1 MKSMNEKTVEN
12 RRQPRT
18 KFVFPVRF
26 DIFLPDRVTKSFD
39 GYIRDMSM
47 GGACVQ
53 FRDRYGLIDLDGL
66 KGHRVKLAVRI
77 PQGEQLYLNA
87 VVQWARKENATR
99 GYSVLLGLE
108 IKEIAE
114 WQVEQL
120 ERFISMGNKDQK
132 MMWNLWECY
141 MEDKR
146 K

>member
-18 KFVFPVRF
+18 KFVFPVSF
-26 DIFLPDRVTKSFD
+26 DIFLPDRVIKSFD

-53 FRDRYGLIDLDGL
+53 FRDRYGLIELDGL

-77 PQGEQLYLNA
+77 PQGEQLYLHA
-87 VVQWARKENATR
+87 VVQWARKENASR
-99 GYSVLLGLE
+99 GFSVLIGLE

-114 WQVEQL
+114 WQVEQM

-141 MEDKR
+141 MEDNR